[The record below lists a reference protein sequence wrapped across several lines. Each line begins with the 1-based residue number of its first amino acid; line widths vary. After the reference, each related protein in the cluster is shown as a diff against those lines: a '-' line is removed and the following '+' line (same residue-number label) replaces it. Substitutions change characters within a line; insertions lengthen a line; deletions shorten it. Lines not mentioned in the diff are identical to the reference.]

1 MRVLSVVCVLFLSPL
16 ISAVEAKQILPG
28 PFPFELVE
36 VIDGDTFRARVDIWL
51 GQSVTVKVRLKG
63 VDTPEMNGKC
73 AAEKKLARQA
83 KDFAENW
90 LKKTKYNWSMSIT
103 ALMRGACWPRRK
115 SKTVTAC
122 RPRFWL
128 KISPSLIAG
137 GAPNGALNQSA
148 RFWRPAP
155 QARFCLLSIRS
166 STTAG
171 SANVEV
177 SPRLEKSSSAI
188 FLRMRRMILPE
199 RVFGRPGAN

>member
-90 LKKTKYNWSMSIT
+90 LRKNQAQLVNVHYGTYAGRVLAT
-103 ALMRGACWPRRK
+103 AQIKNGDSLSAALLAENLAKPYRGRRAK
-115 SKTVTAC
+115 WCA
-122 RPRFWL
+122 
-128 KISPSLIAG
+128 
-137 GAPNGALNQSA
+137 
-148 RFWRPAP
+148 
-155 QARFCLLSIRS
+155 
-166 STTAG
+166 
-171 SANVEV
+171 
-177 SPRLEKSSSAI
+177 
-188 FLRMRRMILPE
+188 
-199 RVFGRPGAN
+199 

>member
-90 LKKTKYNWSMSIT
+90 LRKNQVQLVNVHYGTYAGRVLATAQTKNGDSLSA
-103 ALMRGACWPRRK
+103 ALLAENLAKPYRGRRAK
-115 SKTVTAC
+115 WCA
-122 RPRFWL
+122 
-128 KISPSLIAG
+128 
-137 GAPNGALNQSA
+137 
-148 RFWRPAP
+148 
-155 QARFCLLSIRS
+155 
-166 STTAG
+166 
-171 SANVEV
+171 
-177 SPRLEKSSSAI
+177 
-188 FLRMRRMILPE
+188 
-199 RVFGRPGAN
+199 